1 MDLSWSF
8 LCTFVN
14 QSGSQTSFLQSLLAW
29 FVLFKLLTMLCYSQS
44 GFETKPVTYLHIR
57 NEWTT
62 HSISNHTKTKTHNLF
77 KEAYAFPFRSS
88 EAFLQNEKWSNLLC
102 TNVSRTFAVVV
113 HENMFANT
121 HIDPSQVGQKIPLF
135 TTCVEILVADKHLIA
150 KLPLVLSELSVW
162 CVWQLAST
170 RKWDSSPG

>member
-1 MDLSWSF
+1 MAQY
-8 LCTFVN
+8 V
-14 QSGSQTSFLQSLLAW
+14 FLQWLLPL

-77 KEAYAFPFRSS
+77 KEAYAFLFRSS

-102 TNVSRTFAVVV
+102 SNV
-113 HENMFANT
+113 
-121 HIDPSQVGQKIPLF
+121 
-135 TTCVEILVADKHLIA
+135 
-150 KLPLVLSELSVW
+150 
-162 CVWQLAST
+162 
-170 RKWDSSPG
+170 